1 MIAVPTTAVTPRVT
15 DHVQHSLIAL
25 ASVAVALLAMQV
37 SAKDV
42 YINEHLDVSSKLV
55 IRSQAQKSAYGA

>member
-37 SAKDV
+37 SAKAQDV
-42 YINEHLDVSSKLV
+42 YINEPLDVSSKLV
-55 IRSQAQKSAYGA
+55 IRSQA

>member
-37 SAKDV
+37 SAKAHDV

-55 IRSQAQKSAYGA
+55 IRSQA